1 MHNQK
6 PPVKQKHDWLEQ
18 SPCCSFPEIH
28 VTSSVMLFFPMPR
41 FPGDCPPSN
50 SQMKLGPVPF
60 GGINNMAIEI
70 LIFNNEILQK
80 VHFLLPYLLTR
91 GYLGEL
97 EYFTHPPNKNMGLFE
112 LITMIT

>member
-1 MHNQK
+1 
-6 PPVKQKHDWLEQ
+6 
-18 SPCCSFPEIH
+18 
-28 VTSSVMLFFPMPR
+28 MPR